1 MTHQTPDR
9 LPPEWLPDP
18 VGPARGGDPENWD
31 RRLRALL
38 SAAEPRLAELARSR
52 AREAGPRV
60 AAAWWSLLVSRW
72 RALVG
77 AAALAAATLALVVQ
91 VLPAPSSRGAESAA
105 AFSLTAMAGQGTA
118 VAVWQGLGS
127 EADPTLAQ
135 IVLQGA
141 SR

>member
-1 MTHQTPDR
+1 MTQQTPDP

-18 VGPARGGDPENWD
+18 VGPASGGDPEDWD
-31 RRLRALL
+31 RRLRTLM

-52 AREAGPRV
+52 QRSREPRIAAG
-60 AAAWWSLLVSRW
+60 WWTSLMGRW

-77 AAALAAATLALVVQ
+77 AAALAAAGLALVVR
-91 VLPAPSSRGAESAA
+91 VLPGPSSSVAPAAGAL
-105 AFSLTAMAGQGTA
+105 SLTAMAGGGTA
-118 VAVWQGLGS
+118 AALWQGLGS

>member
-1 MTHQTPDR
+1 MRHDTPEP

-18 VGPARGGDPENWD
+18 VGPARGGDPGVWD
-31 RRLRALL
+31 HRLRELM
-38 SAAEPRLAELARSR
+38 SAAEPRLAELARQGAHR
-52 AREAGPRV
+52 PAPRV
-60 AAAWWSLLVSRW
+60 ATTWWTLLAARW
-72 RALVG
+72 RAAVG
-77 AAALAAATLALVVQ
+77 AAALAAAAAMLVVQ
-91 VLPAPSSRGAESAA
+91 VLPSPSSPPAEAGT
-105 AFSLTAMAGQGTA
+105 FSLTAMAGEGTA